1 MVPTPNACVSSS
13 LVAVCRTDGSVSC
26 LLCTGE
32 ERQETLFAHCALGR
46 STKRPRLFT
55 VHWGG
60 VPRDPICSLCTGE
73 ESQETPFAHCCISD
87 MCLGLTQLAS
97 VWISDV
103 SVFLEVG
110 YLGARPCLTPEHT
123 RRRQIPC
130 FYSWCWPRS
139 RFNLSCHL
147 SKRTMLPSC
156 WVRYLLLVIFFRVK
170 AKTISKDGL
179 LFGFPRTM
187 CP

>member
-1 MVPTPNACVSSS
+1 MALYPAS
-13 LVAVCRTDGSVSC
+13 
-26 LLCTGE
+26 
-32 ERQETLFAHCALGR
+32 CALGR
-46 STKRPRLFT
+46 SAKRPCLLT

-60 VPRDPICSLCTGE
+60 APRDPVCSLCTGE